1 MWKNPRMA
9 KGKLPPGLAKYV
21 AAKKAGK
28 TPTTKKTTRKKASR
42 KKK

>member
-1 MWKNPRMA
+1 MA
-9 KGKLPPGLAKYV
+9 KGKIPPGLAKYM

-28 TPTTKKTTRKKASR
+28 APTTKKTTRKKAS